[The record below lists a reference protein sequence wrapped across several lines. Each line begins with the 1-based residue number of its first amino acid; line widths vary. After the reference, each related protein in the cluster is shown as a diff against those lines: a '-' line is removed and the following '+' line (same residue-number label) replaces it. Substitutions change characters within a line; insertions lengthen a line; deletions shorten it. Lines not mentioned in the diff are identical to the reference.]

1 MTLQQRERTAGKRIT
16 IARYTRVL
24 TIKRYL
30 LRTMRHRHDE
40 QIAPFKSLV
49 SIKSLSLLV
58 GVGQKP
64 ERFNHPAEET
74 SGLCAPFD

>member
-1 MTLQQRERTAGKRIT
+1 
-16 IARYTRVL
+16 
-24 TIKRYL
+24 
-30 LRTMRHRHDE
+30 MRHRHDE

-58 GVGQKP
+58 AVRQKP
-64 ERFNHPAEET
+64 ERFNHLAEET